1 MSLLP
6 RALYVFAIA
15 VLISGCSSNPQPKAD
30 WSTATGA
37 DVAGYATFGWVDEF
51 SAAPKTILD
60 QQISNA
66 LRNGLR
72 ARGYLET
79 SEMPDFRISY
89 ETFELETTERSN
101 PVRIGIGVGSWG
113 GSSGGSVGSSV
124 DVGGG
129 EEVRLQHQL
138 VVRLVDSRTDEEVW
152 IGTTTTF
159 AQHAEAGVIDSV
171 VAELLEGIPSKRL

>member
-1 MSLLP
+1 MLVIF
-6 RALYVFAIA
+6 ALTG
-15 VLISGCSSNPQPKAD
+15 LTSSCSTSSAPKAD

-37 DVAGYATFGWVDEF
+37 DVAAYATFGWIDDF
-51 SAAPKTILD
+51 SAAPNTILD

-79 SEMPDFRISY
+79 SEVPDFRVSY

-113 GSSGGSVGSSV
+113 GSTGGSVGSSV
-124 DVGGG
+124 DVGRG

-138 VVRLVDSRTDEEVW
+138 VVRILDSRTDEEVW

-159 AQHAEAGVIDSV
+159 EQHAGAGVIDSV
-171 VAELLEGIPSKRL
+171 VAELLEGIPNKRL